1 MELVIHT
8 SRLGM
13 PKGRQQELCNTFVEI
28 LGLASEK
35 KSNSSSQ
42 LKQGLVQKVGI
53 MRGLIT
59 DLIIEARPAYV
70 FCFPKH
76 PNKMQNTA
84 IRNTKLPLRPPL
96 S

>member
-1 MELVIHT
+1 MH
-8 SRLGM
+8 LGLGWQ
-13 PKGRQQELCNTFVEI
+13 KGRHQELYNTFAEV

-42 LKQGLVQKVGI
+42 LKQGLVQKAGV
-53 MRGLIT
+53 MRGLIM
-59 DLIIEARPAYV
+59 EARPAYV

-76 PNKMQNTA
+76 PDRMQNTA
-84 IRNTKLPLRPPL
+84 TGNTILPLRPPL